1 MQVNKFMTL
10 AVGLVVGVLLI
21 AGVVAPV
28 IANVSSDS
36 ENTPKTYTNEGTY
49 RFSFTNENTDYSIYS
64 TGDGQISLQPSS
76 VEDRTLYDYSDIV
89 IITEDLDYNNCIFAY
104 SDVLPNDSYFTFNGS
119 ALSSSDWGD
128 YEYPILLA
136 TNPIGECVNVVT
148 WSKNSLDDNVPT
160 LHTPHAFAD
169 TKFFMMFY
177 WWGDDKPAVDAL
189 FYGDSQSNT
198 LVYGDTTTSATVS
211 IVDDVLSSFSFDID
225 GKQYTVPF
233 AVSDNP
239 DDDYCVPVDDL
250 YFSLDCLILPV
261 SVTGNSNNNP
271 PVVPSTGEKMG
282 IEMAHFSSVNDFA
295 IIFNKGQDDN
305 GVPCF
310 IFQPSFDAEI
320 PLYAYPGQ
328 ILYADG
334 HSIVTVEK
342 DANGEPF
349 IWLNYIGTE
358 YDESQ
363 EPPVPVDGI
372 YLVKGDSSV
381 TLNYRYAFRPTVDQE
396 GITPNVSTGSTEF
409 GYYIP
414 IYNEGIT
421 NWGGFLERGIYTIVD
436 GSARIG
442 DMPVVGLVRGSSD
455 CVSFF
460 ANGTYGGNTY
470 SFEYDLSDGVVS
482 NLHGQ
487 ITGVNSVLD
496 KGYSVLGYDLI
507 PEEGGGSSG
516 NGISSTIKATLTVIP
531 LVMTVGLILGAITFL
546 RMKN

>member
-10 AVGLVVGVLLI
+10 AVGLVVGVILI

-36 ENTPKTYTNEGTY
+36 EDTPKTYTNEGTY
-49 RFSFTNENTDYSIYS
+49 RFTFTNEDTDYSIYS
-64 TGDGQISLQPSS
+64 TGDGQISMQPSS
-76 VEDRTLYDYSDIV
+76 VADRVLYDYPEIV
-89 IITEDLDYNNCIFAY
+89 VITEDLDYYNCMFV
-104 SDVLPNDSYFTFNGS
+104 SNEGLPNDTVLSFNGS
-119 ALSSSDWGD
+119 ALSSPDQGD
-128 YEYPILLA
+128 YEYPVLLA
-136 TNPIGECVNVVT
+136 TNPIGDYVNVVT
-148 WSKNSLDDNVPT
+148 WSRDSSDNVIFT

-169 TKFFMMFY
+169 TKFLMVIS
-177 WWGDDKPAVDAL
+177 WWGDGGSQDAI

-198 LVYGDTTTSATVS
+198 LVYGDTTSSATVS

-233 AVSDNP
+233 AVSYDPN
-239 DDDYCVPVDDL
+239 VGIPVDDL
-250 YFSLDCLILPV
+250 YFSLDYIILPV

-271 PVVPSTGEKMG
+271 PAPSTGEKMG
-282 IEMAHFSSVNDFA
+282 IEMAHFSFVNDFA

-310 IFQPSFDAEI
+310 ISHSYSLDDT

-363 EPPVPVDGI
+363 DPPAPVDGI

-381 TLNYRYAFRPTVDQE
+381 TLSYRYAFRPSVDDE
-396 GITPNVSTGSTEF
+396 GINPSVSGGSTEF

-414 IYNEGIT
+414 LYSEDIT
-421 NWGGFLERGIYTIVD
+421 EWSGFLERGIYTIVN

-470 SFEYDLSDGVVS
+470 TFEYDLSDGVVS

-487 ITGVNSVLD
+487 ITGADAVLD

-516 NGISSTIKATLTVIP
+516 NGISATIKATLTVIP
-531 LVMTVGLILGAITFL
+531 LVMTVGLVLGAVAFF